1 MAYLHNSKS
10 AAVRAKL
17 SHPVIDAD
25 GHWLEPVPIFLDFLH
40 AEGGV
45 KMVDRWRA
53 AKSAEDGWY
62 ELDAVARRH
71 QRLRRPT
78 WWAEPANT
86 LDRATA
92 MVPGL
97 MYERLDDFGVDYA
110 IVYSTLGLVQATLPD
125 DEMRAAVCR
134 ALNTMNAEL
143 FAPYA
148 DRMTPVAVIPSVTPD
163 EAIAETRY
171 AVQTLGLKT
180 IMIANHVRRPVP
192 AQLERAKDAAAAGY
206 YVDFLA
212 LDSPY
217 DYDPFWQLCVDL
229 KLAVTAHSSAM
240 GWQNRSAVEN
250 FTFNHIGHFAEAS
263 HGFTKA
269 LLFGGVLQR
278 FPDLR
283 FGLLEG
289 GAGWACN
296 LLTDTIGHW
305 QKRHA
310 QAVQANARP
319 SNLDLTRLGDLLAE
333 YGGARYQNKMDDI
346 LASPSTLK
354 PFYSAQFLT
363 DREAPYPVDDFARA
377 NINSADDLRRLFAER
392 FFFGCEAD
400 DPSAAWAFHHAH
412 RLNPM
417 FSSDVGHFDVIDM
430 SEVLEEAY
438 ELVDHELISVD
449 AFKEFTFTN
458 AAKLHTAQNPQY
470 FDGTVV
476 EQAVR
481 ETLALK

>member
-1 MAYLHNSKS
+1 MAYLKYSKS

-17 SHPVIDAD
+17 PHPVIDAD

-45 KMVDRWRA
+45 NMVDRWRA
-53 AKSAEDGWY
+53 AKRDEDRWY
-62 ELDAVARRH
+62 ELDAAARRH

-78 WWAEPANT
+78 WWAEPADT

-92 MVPGL
+92 MAPGL
-97 MYERLDDFGVDYA
+97 MYQRLDDFGVDFA

-125 DEMRAAVCR
+125 DEMRPVLCR

-148 DRMTPVAVIPSVTPD
+148 DRMTPVAVIPTVTPQ
-163 EAIAETRY
+163 EAIAEASF
-171 AVQTLGLKT
+171 AVNTLGLKT
-180 IMIANHVRRPVP
+180 IMISNHVRRPVP
-192 AQLERAKDAAAAGY
+192 AQLERAKDASAAGFY
-206 YVDFLA
+206 IDFLA

-229 KLAVTAHSSAM
+229 KLAVTAHSSSM
-240 GWQNRSAVEN
+240 GWQSRSAVDN
-250 FTFNHIGHFAEAS
+250 FTFNHIGHFATAS
-263 HGFTKA
+263 HGFAKA

-278 FPDLR
+278 FPALR

-289 GAGWACN
+289 GAAWACN

-310 QAVQANARP
+310 QAVQTNSCP
-319 SNLDLTRLGDLLAE
+319 TNLDMEQLGKLLAQF
-333 YGGARYQNKMDDI
+333 GGVRYQHKLDEI

-354 PFYSAQFLT
+354 PFYSAQHLAS
-363 DREAPYPVDDFARA
+363 REAPFAVDDFAAA

-392 FFFGCEAD
+392 FCLGCEAD
-400 DPSAAWAFHHAH
+400 DPSAAWAFHRAH

-430 SEVLEEAY
+430 SEVLDEAY
-438 ELVDHELISVD
+438 ELVEHELISLD
-449 AFKEFTFTN
+449 EFKQFTFSN
-458 AAKLHTAQNPQY
+458 AAKLHTAQNPDY
-470 FDGTVV
+470 FKGTVV

-481 ETLALK
+481 ELVL